1 MSDIEN
7 LQKLVELKD
16 RGLITAEEF
25 ENRKKA
31 LLSNSLPQVNN
42 QQADSPKSRIVYALL
57 GFFLG
62 FFGAHNFYL
71 GRKKQGFFQIFW
83 ILLIVLAFFFPTG
96 SNLRKLMF
104 VISGFYLI
112 AYAISVPFWV
122 GLNLLLTNRDGQGR
136 LMDQEG
142 KPLCTALGVL
152 SMVLVLGAPIACTM
166 GIGGLAGF
174 AMANGRY
181 QANTLVDYA
190 MRCAVVAQTK
200 TRPGE
205 RIALESC
212 HAVLREEIP
221 DFVKDVSITKAGTY
235 NDDLEITVTGVEENV
250 GDILLGKLGERTQ
263 GVKVIYNDFTETA
276 VFSFS
281 QW

>member
-25 ENRKKA
+25 ENSKKA

-83 ILLIVLAFFFPTG
+83 ILLIVLAFFFPAG
-96 SNLRKLMF
+96 SDLRKLMF

-142 KPLCTALGVL
+142 KPLCTALGIL

-181 QANTLVDYA
+181 QANILVDYVA
-190 MRCAVVAQTK
+190 RCAVVAQTR
-200 TRPGE
+200 TGRVELGRCSAILGE
-205 RIALESC
+205 ETP
-212 HAVLREEIP
+212 E
-221 DFVKDVSITKAGTY
+221 FVRDVSITKTGTY
-235 NDDLEITVTGVEENV
+235 TGGFEITATGVGENV
-250 GDILLGKLGERTQ
+250 GNILTDKLHEQ
-263 GVKVIYNDFTETA
+263 VNGVSVIYNDFTETA
-276 VFSFS
+276 VFSFH
-281 QW
+281 QR